1 MQQRTTERGWREPLP
16 HPDFEHGISGMIDIF
31 VLLHGIPEDCHT
43 ENQRNQG
50 ITCDKLIDDRI
61 SSPHLASSGFCSN
74 PAPSAGRSIIISDQ
88 WYNSHDQWC
97 SCPTYQTS
105 IESYVIVMLGMF
117 LQSHYLQ
124 FSWFGSGSIIH
135 TICSPTVL
143 NGLVVFK
150 TSLCTPIENTIII
163 IASWD
168 KKW

>member
-1 MQQRTTERGWREPLP
+1 
-16 HPDFEHGISGMIDIF
+16 
-31 VLLHGIPEDCHT
+31 
-43 ENQRNQG
+43 
-50 ITCDKLIDDRI
+50 
-61 SSPHLASSGFCSN
+61 
-74 PAPSAGRSIIISDQ
+74 
-88 WYNSHDQWC
+88 
-97 SCPTYQTS
+97 
-105 IESYVIVMLGMF
+105 VMLGMF